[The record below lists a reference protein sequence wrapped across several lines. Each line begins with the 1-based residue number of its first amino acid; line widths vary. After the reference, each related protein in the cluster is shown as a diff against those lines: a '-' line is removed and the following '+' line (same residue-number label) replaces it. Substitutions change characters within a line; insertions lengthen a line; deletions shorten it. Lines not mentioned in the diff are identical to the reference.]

1 MKHFCTLWTDECG
14 QDLAEYAVLI
24 GFVALAVV
32 VAVALLGDSISALF
46 NDLGTSLGDAAS
58 VQASGSGQIGP

>member
-1 MKHFCTLWTDECG
+1 MKHFCILWSDECG

-32 VAVALLGDSISALF
+32 AAVALLGDSVSALF
-46 NDLGTSLGDAAS
+46 NDLGTSLEGAAS
-58 VQASGSGQIGP
+58 VEVSAQGEIAP